1 MLDERLIGTTFTLTH
16 EGNGEVVLFGI
27 HYHYWLLDAATTG
40 DLVVVAEA
48 SALGLGVRLAKRQLQ
63 Y

>member
-1 MLDERLIGTTFTLTH
+1 MLDDRLIGTTFTLTH
-16 EGNGEVVLFGI
+16 PGAGEVVLYGI
-27 HYHYWLLDAATTG
+27 HYHYQLLDAATTG
-40 DLVVVAEA
+40 DLVVVASA